1 MSLSKYSK
9 KVWIRGV
16 GSKPHQPLVNFKFPY
31 REFGKQK
38 LVKRAFQHSW
48 FAKWKW
54 LHYEE
59 DMDKAICYNCIQA
72 YEEDKLRASNL
83 ELAFIS
89 KGFNNWKDASVKFKE
104 HESSNCH
111 KDSMI
116 VTVDLP
122 SSVKDIAETLQREL
136 TKQKSE
142 NRQMLLKILSNIRFL
157 ARQSIAIRG
166 DGDEENSNF
175 IQLFK
180 LRGEDDPKFA
190 KWLEKKTDKYVSANI
205 QNELLKVMGLQ
216 VLRDIATSL
225 HSAEFYSIMVDETTD
240 VSNKEQAVLCFRWV
254 SDDLI
259 AHEDF
264 VGLYGIENT
273 EAKTLVNMILDVLTR
288 LNLSIKKL
296 RGQCYDGA
304 SAMSGPRSGVAKQI
318 RDLESRAVYT
328 HCYGH
333 SLNLA
338 CMDTIKSSKVM
349 QEALDITAEIT
360 KLVKLSPRRGTIFQ
374 RLKDELAP
382 LDPGIRVLCPTRW
395 TVKAKALKSIVD
407 NFEVLQ
413 HLWEESLEYV
423 KESEMRARIL
433 GVSDRMMKF
442 DFFFGA
448 ILGETVL
455 SHSDNLSRTLQK
467 GDISASEGQGVAEMT
482 VTCLKTLR
490 TDDNFALFWS
500 KVTKKATQL
509 NIDEPALPRKGK
521 RTVRYESGNAAPEFH
536 TSIEG
541 YYRQAYFEVLDVI
554 CSTIEDRFRQPG
566 YQLYSNLEQLL
577 LKAVCKENYSSEFD
591 FVTKFY
597 GPDLNVHALE
607 MQLQIFATNF
617 IMEGK
622 KTSIKDILKYLRNI
636 SSAQR
641 ALLSEICIIA
651 KLILVMPATN
661 AVSERSFSALRRVKT
676 YLRSTMKQT
685 RLNHLMILHV
695 HKDITDSLNL
705 NDIGNEFVR
714 CSEHRLSVF
723 GHF

>member
-9 KVWIRGV
+9 KVWIPDV
-16 GSKPHQPLVNFKFPY
+16 GSKPHQPLVNSKFPY

-59 DMDKAICYNCIQA
+59 DMYKAFCYNCIQA
-72 YEEDKLRASNL
+72 YKEDKLRASNL

-142 NRQMLLKILSNIRFL
+142 NRQMLLKISSNIRFL
-157 ARQSIAIRG
+157 ALQSIAIRG

-190 KWLEKKTDKYVSANI
+190 KWLEKKTDKYVSADI

-225 HSAEFYSIMVDETTD
+225 HSAEFYSIMVDEMTD

-264 VGLYGIENT
+264 VELYGIENT

-395 TVKAKALKSIVD
+395 TVKAEALKSIVD

-423 KESEMRARIL
+423 KESEMRTRIL

-509 NIDEPALPRKGK
+509 NIDEPALPRKRK

-566 YQLYSNLEQLL
+566 YQLYSDLEQLL

-636 SSAQR
+636 SAAQR

>member
-1 MSLSKYSK
+1 
-9 KVWIRGV
+9 
-16 GSKPHQPLVNFKFPY
+16 
-31 REFGKQK
+31 
-38 LVKRAFQHSW
+38 
-48 FAKWKW
+48 
-54 LHYEE
+54 
-59 DMDKAICYNCIQA
+59 MDKAFCYNCIQA
-72 YEEDKLRASNL
+72 YKEDKLRASNL

-116 VTVDLP
+116 VTVDIP
-122 SSVKDIAETLQREL
+122 SSVKDIAETWQREL

-190 KWLEKKTDKYVSANI
+190 KWLEKKTDKYVSADI

-225 HSAEFYSIMVDETTD
+225 YSAEFYSIMVDETTD

-264 VGLYGIENT
+264 VGLYGTENT
-273 EAKTLVNMILDVLTR
+273 EAKTLVNMTLDVLTR
-288 LNLSIKKL
+288 LNLSIKKP

-395 TVKAKALKSIVD
+395 TVKAEALKSIVD

-509 NIDEPALPRKGK
+509 NIDEPALPRKRK

>member
-1 MSLSKYSK
+1 
-9 KVWIRGV
+9 
-16 GSKPHQPLVNFKFPY
+16 
-31 REFGKQK
+31 
-38 LVKRAFQHSW
+38 
-48 FAKWKW
+48 
-54 LHYEE
+54 
-59 DMDKAICYNCIQA
+59 MDKAFCYNCIQA
-72 YEEDKLRASNL
+72 YKEDKLRASNL

-180 LRGEDDPKFA
+180 LRGEDDPKFS
-190 KWLEKKTDKYVSANI
+190 KWLEKKTDKYVSADI
-205 QNELLKVMGLQ
+205 QNEFLKVMGLQ
-216 VLRDIATSL
+216 VLRDITTSL

-259 AHEDF
+259 VHEDF

-273 EAKTLVNMILDVLTR
+273 EAKTLVNRILDVFLTR

-318 RDLESRAVYT
+318 LDLESRAVYT

-395 TVKAKALKSIVD
+395 TVKAEALKSIVD
-407 NFEVLQ
+407 NIEVLQ

-482 VTCLKTLR
+482 VTSLKTLR

-509 NIDEPALPRKGK
+509 NIDEPALPRKRK

-554 CSTIEDRFRQPG
+554 CSTIEDRFR
-566 YQLYSNLEQLL
+566 
-577 LKAVCKENYSSEFD
+577 
-591 FVTKFY
+591 
-597 GPDLNVHALE
+597 
-607 MQLQIFATNF
+607 
-617 IMEGK
+617 
-622 KTSIKDILKYLRNI
+622 
-636 SSAQR
+636 
-641 ALLSEICIIA
+641 
-651 KLILVMPATN
+651 
-661 AVSERSFSALRRVKT
+661 
-676 YLRSTMKQT
+676 
-685 RLNHLMILHV
+685 
-695 HKDITDSLNL
+695 
-705 NDIGNEFVR
+705 
-714 CSEHRLSVF
+714 
-723 GHF
+723 

>member
-1 MSLSKYSK
+1 
-9 KVWIRGV
+9 
-16 GSKPHQPLVNFKFPY
+16 
-31 REFGKQK
+31 
-38 LVKRAFQHSW
+38 
-48 FAKWKW
+48 
-54 LHYEE
+54 
-59 DMDKAICYNCIQA
+59 MDKAFCYNCIQA
-72 YEEDKLRASNL
+72 YKEDKLRASNL

-180 LRGEDDPKFA
+180 LRGGDDPKFA
-190 KWLEKKTDKYVSANI
+190 KCLEKKTDKYVSADI

-395 TVKAKALKSIVD
+395 TVRAEALKSIVD

-509 NIDEPALPRKGK
+509 NIDEPALPRKRK

-554 CSTIEDRFRQPG
+554 CSTIEDRFRQPR

-714 CSEHRLSVF
+714 CSEHRYSVF

>member
-1 MSLSKYSK
+1 
-9 KVWIRGV
+9 
-16 GSKPHQPLVNFKFPY
+16 
-31 REFGKQK
+31 
-38 LVKRAFQHSW
+38 
-48 FAKWKW
+48 
-54 LHYEE
+54 
-59 DMDKAICYNCIQA
+59 MDKAFCYNCIQA
-72 YEEDKLRASNL
+72 YKEDKLRASNL

-157 ARQSIAIRG
+157 AHQSIAIRG

-190 KWLEKKTDKYVSANI
+190 KWLEKKTDKYVSADI

-296 RGQCYDGA
+296 RGQCYEGA

-395 TVKAKALKSIVD
+395 TVKAEALKSIVD

-413 HLWEESLEYV
+413 HLWKESLEYV

-500 KVTKKATQL
+500 KVIKKATQL
-509 NIDEPALPRKGK
+509 NIDEPALPRKRK
-521 RTVRYESGNAAPEFH
+521 RTVRYESGDAAPKFH

-685 RLNHLMILHV
+685 RLNHLIILHV
-695 HKDITDSLNL
+695 HNDITDSLNL

>member
-1 MSLSKYSK
+1 
-9 KVWIRGV
+9 
-16 GSKPHQPLVNFKFPY
+16 
-31 REFGKQK
+31 
-38 LVKRAFQHSW
+38 
-48 FAKWKW
+48 
-54 LHYEE
+54 
-59 DMDKAICYNCIQA
+59 
-72 YEEDKLRASNL
+72 
-83 ELAFIS
+83 
-89 KGFNNWKDASVKFKE
+89 
-104 HESSNCH
+104 
-111 KDSMI
+111 MI

-190 KWLEKKTDKYVSANI
+190 KWLEKKTDKYVSADI

-328 HCYGH
+328 HFYGH

-382 LDPGIRVLCPTRW
+382 LDPGIRALCPTRW
-395 TVKAKALKSIVD
+395 TVKAEALKSIVD

-509 NIDEPALPRKGK
+509 NIDEPALPRKRK

-541 YYRQAYFEVLDVI
+541 YYRPAYFEVLDVI

>member
-1 MSLSKYSK
+1 M
-9 KVWIRGV
+9 
-16 GSKPHQPLVNFKFPY
+16 
-31 REFGKQK
+31 
-38 LVKRAFQHSW
+38 
-48 FAKWKW
+48 
-54 LHYEE
+54 
-59 DMDKAICYNCIQA
+59 
-72 YEEDKLRASNL
+72 

-190 KWLEKKTDKYVSANI
+190 KWLEKKTDKYVSADI

-240 VSNKEQAVLCFRWV
+240 VSNKEQAVLFFRWV

-360 KLVKLSPRRGTIFQ
+360 KLVKLSPRRGAIFQ
-374 RLKDELAP
+374 CLKDELAP

-395 TVKAKALKSIVD
+395 TVKAEALKSIVD

-509 NIDEPALPRKGK
+509 NIDELALPRKRK

-536 TSIEG
+536 MSIEG

-566 YQLYSNLEQLL
+566 YQLYSSLEQLL

-591 FVTKFY
+591 LVTKFY

>member
-1 MSLSKYSK
+1 MPLSKYSK
-9 KVWIRGV
+9 KVWIPDV
-16 GSKPHQPLVNFKFPY
+16 GSKPHQALVNFKFPY

-59 DMDKAICYNCIQA
+59 DMDKAFCYNCIQA
-72 YEEDKLRASNL
+72 YKEDKLRASNL
-83 ELAFIS
+83 ELAFI
-89 KGFNNWKDASVKFKE
+89 
-104 HESSNCH
+104 
-111 KDSMI
+111 
-116 VTVDLP
+116 
-122 SSVKDIAETLQREL
+122 
-136 TKQKSE
+136 
-142 NRQMLLKILSNIRFL
+142 
-157 ARQSIAIRG
+157 
-166 DGDEENSNF
+166 
-175 IQLFK
+175 
-180 LRGEDDPKFA
+180 
-190 KWLEKKTDKYVSANI
+190 
-205 QNELLKVMGLQ
+205 
-216 VLRDIATSL
+216 
-225 HSAEFYSIMVDETTD
+225 
-240 VSNKEQAVLCFRWV
+240 
-254 SDDLI
+254 
-259 AHEDF
+259 
-264 VGLYGIENT
+264 
-273 EAKTLVNMILDVLTR
+273 
-288 LNLSIKKL
+288 
-296 RGQCYDGA
+296 
-304 SAMSGPRSGVAKQI
+304 
-318 RDLESRAVYT
+318 
-328 HCYGH
+328 
-333 SLNLA
+333 
-338 CMDTIKSSKVM
+338 
-349 QEALDITAEIT
+349 
-360 KLVKLSPRRGTIFQ
+360 
-374 RLKDELAP
+374 
-382 LDPGIRVLCPTRW
+382 
-395 TVKAKALKSIVD
+395 
-407 NFEVLQ
+407 

-509 NIDEPALPRKGK
+509 NIDEPALPRKRK

-554 CSTIEDRFRQPG
+554 CSTIEDRFRQLG

-651 KLILVMPATN
+651 KLILVMPAAN
-661 AVSERSFSALRRVKT
+661 AVSERSFSALWRVKT

>member
-1 MSLSKYSK
+1 
-9 KVWIRGV
+9 
-16 GSKPHQPLVNFKFPY
+16 
-31 REFGKQK
+31 
-38 LVKRAFQHSW
+38 
-48 FAKWKW
+48 
-54 LHYEE
+54 
-59 DMDKAICYNCIQA
+59 
-72 YEEDKLRASNL
+72 
-83 ELAFIS
+83 
-89 KGFNNWKDASVKFKE
+89 
-104 HESSNCH
+104 
-111 KDSMI
+111 MI

-180 LRGEDDPKFA
+180 LRGEDDPKFS
-190 KWLEKKTDKYVSANI
+190 KWLEKKTDKYVSADI

-395 TVKAKALKSIVD
+395 TVKAEALKSIVD

-509 NIDEPALPRKGK
+509 NIDESALPRKRK

-622 KTSIKDILKYLRNI
+622 KTSVKDILKYLRNI